1 MSKNITNYVCDQC
14 GYSSRKW
21 MGRCPQCQAWNSFQE
36 ELITGD
42 RGHNIT
48 LNSEPLPISQIE
60 SGEEIR
66 YKTGI
71 QELDRVLGGGIVSG
85 SLILLGGAPGIGKS
99 TLVLQV
105 ASLFSK
111 KYNKVLYVSGE
122 ESAAQIKIRAE
133 RIDAINDNLY
143 ILAETYF
150 DQILAHLDREK
161 YSLVI
166 IDSIQTIS
174 DPDLD
179 SSPGSVSQIKEITNQ
194 LMKIAKSKGIP
205 IILVGHVTKEGE
217 LAGPRVL
224 EHLVDAVLHFEGD
237 RSYSYR
243 ILRTVKN
250 RFGSTNE
257 VGVFEMK
264 NSGIAEVLNPSL
276 LFLEKRPRDVSG
288 SVIVPVMEGSRPLLV
303 EVQALVSTATFS
315 VPQRAATGVDY
326 KRIMMLLAVLE
337 KKLGIN
343 FQTKDVHINITGGFR
358 VNEPALDLGIV
369 TAIISSHGDLP
380 IPDNMAVVGEIGLA
394 GEVRAVSNI
403 SQRINEL
410 KKIGFEKII
419 LPQGNLKGLEVETG
433 ISLLAINNI
442 HELFKIVSEVG
453 W

>member
-1 MSKNITNYVCDQC
+1 MSKNIINYVCEEC

-36 ELITGD
+36 ELIRND
-42 RGHNIT
+42 RGNNNIT
-48 LNSEPLPISQIE
+48 INNELLPISRVE

-122 ESAAQIKIRAE
+122 ESAAQIKIRAG
-133 RIDAINDNLY
+133 RINALNDNLFV
-143 ILAETYF
+143 LAETYF
-150 DQILAHLDREK
+150 DQILAHINKEK

-174 DPDLD
+174 DPDLN
-179 SSPGSVSQIKEITNQ
+179 SSPGSVSQIKEITNS
-194 LMKIAKSKGIP
+194 LMKVAKSKGVP

-224 EHLVDAVLHFEGD
+224 EHLVDAVLQFEGD

-243 ILRTVKN
+243 ILRAIKN

-257 VGVFEMK
+257 VGVFEMR
-264 NSGIAEVLNPSL
+264 NTGMEEVLNPSL
-276 LFLEKRPRDVSG
+276 LFLEERPRDVSG
-288 SVIVPVMEGSRPLLV
+288 SVIVPVMEGSRPILV
-303 EVQALVSTATFS
+303 EVQALVSSATFS

-326 KRIMMLLAVLE
+326 KRVMMLLAVLE
-337 KKLGIN
+337 KKLGIV
-343 FQTKDVHINITGGFR
+343 FQNKDVHINITGGFR
-358 VNEPALDLGIV
+358 INEPALDMGVV

-403 SQRINEL
+403 SQRISEL
-410 KKIGFEKII
+410 KKIGFEKIV
-419 LPQGNLKGLEVETG
+419 LPQGNLKGLETEKE
-433 ISLLAINNI
+433 IRLLAISNI
-442 HELFKIVSEVG
+442 HDLFKIVSEVG
-453 W
+453 

>member
-1 MSKNITNYVCDQC
+1 M
-14 GYSSRKW
+14 
-21 MGRCPQCQAWNSFQE
+21 
-36 ELITGD
+36 
-42 RGHNIT
+42 
-48 LNSEPLPISQIE
+48 E

-243 ILRTVKN
+243 ILRAVKN

-276 LFLEKRPRDVSG
+276 LFLEERPRDVSG

-358 VNEPALDLGIV
+358 VNEPALDLGMNCHYLQPWRS
-369 TAIISSHGDLP
+369 AYS
-380 IPDNMAVVGEIGLA
+380 
-394 GEVRAVSNI
+394 R
-403 SQRINEL
+403 
-410 KKIGFEKII
+410 
-419 LPQGNLKGLEVETG
+419 
-433 ISLLAINNI
+433 
-442 HELFKIVSEVG
+442 
-453 W
+453 

>member
-1 MSKNITNYVCDQC
+1 MSKNIINYVCEEC

-36 ELITGD
+36 ELIRND
-42 RGHNIT
+42 RGNNNIT
-48 LNSEPLPISQIE
+48 INNEPLPISRVE

-105 ASLFSK
+105 ASLCSK

-122 ESAAQIKIRAE
+122 ESAAQIKIRAG
-133 RIDAINDNLY
+133 RINALNDNLFV
-143 ILAETYF
+143 LAETYF
-150 DQILAHLDREK
+150 DQILAHINKEK

-174 DPDLD
+174 DPDLN
-179 SSPGSVSQIKEITNQ
+179 SSPGSVSQIKEITNS
-194 LMKIAKSKGIP
+194 LMKVAKSKGVP

-224 EHLVDAVLHFEGD
+224 EHLVDAVLQFEGD

-243 ILRTVKN
+243 ILRAIKN

-257 VGVFEMK
+257 VGVFEMR
-264 NSGIAEVLNPSL
+264 NTGMEEVLNPSL
-276 LFLEKRPRDVSG
+276 LFLEERPRDVSG
-288 SVIVPVMEGSRPLLV
+288 SVIVPVMEGSRPILV
-303 EVQALVSTATFS
+303 EVQALVSSATFS
-315 VPQRAATGVDY
+315 VPQRAATGVEY
-326 KRIMMLLAVLE
+326 KRVMMLLAVLE
-337 KKLGIN
+337 KKLGIV
-343 FQTKDVHINITGGFR
+343 FQNKDVHINITGGFR
-358 VNEPALDLGIV
+358 INEPALDMGVV

-403 SQRINEL
+403 SQRISEL
-410 KKIGFEKII
+410 KKIGFEKIV
-419 LPQGNLKGLEVETG
+419 LPQGNLKGLETEKE
-433 ISLLAINNI
+433 IRLLAISNI
-442 HELFKIVSEVG
+442 HDLFKIVSEVG
-453 W
+453 

>member
-1 MSKNITNYVCDQC
+1 
-14 GYSSRKW
+14 

-36 ELITGD
+36 ELVSAG
-42 RGHNIT
+42 RGPA
-48 LNSEPLPISQIE
+48 LAVNSEPLPISQVE

-66 YKTGI
+66 YRTGI
-71 QELDRVLGGGIVSG
+71 QELDRVLGGGIVNG

-111 KYNKVLYVSGE
+111 KYNKVLYISGE

-133 RIDAINDNLY
+133 RIDAIHENLY

-150 DQILAHLDREK
+150 DQILSHLDRER

-174 DPDLD
+174 DPDLG
-179 SSPGSVSQIKEITNQ
+179 SSPGSVSQIKEITNR
-194 LMKIAKSKGIP
+194 LMMFAKSRGIP

-243 ILRTVKN
+243 LLRAVKN

-264 NSGIAEVLNPSL
+264 NSGIAEVLNPSQ
-276 LFLEKRPRDVSG
+276 LFLEERPREVSG
-288 SVIVPVMEGSRPLLV
+288 SVIVPVMEGSRPILV
-303 EVQALVSTATFS
+303 EVQALVSSATFT

-326 KRIMMLLAVLE
+326 KRVMMLLAVLE

-343 FQTKDVHINITGGFR
+343 FQTRDVHINITGGFR
-358 VNEPALDLGIV
+358 INEPALDMGIV

-419 LPQGNLKGLEVETG
+419 LPQGNLKGLEEEPE
-433 ISLLAINNI
+433 INLLAINNI
-442 HELFKIVSEVG
+442 HDLYRIVSEVG
-453 W
+453 

>member
-1 MSKNITNYVCDQC
+1 
-14 GYSSRKW
+14 

-36 ELITGD
+36 ELIRND
-42 RGHNIT
+42 RGNNNIT
-48 LNSEPLPISQIE
+48 INNEPLPISRVE

-122 ESAAQIKIRAE
+122 ESAAQIKIRAG
-133 RIDAINDNLY
+133 RINALNDNLFV
-143 ILAETYF
+143 LAETYF
-150 DQILAHLDREK
+150 DQILAHINKEK

-174 DPDLD
+174 DPDLN
-179 SSPGSVSQIKEITNQ
+179 SSPGSVSQIKEITNS
-194 LMKIAKSKGIP
+194 LMKVAKSKGVP

-224 EHLVDAVLHFEGD
+224 EHLVDAVLQFEGD

-243 ILRTVKN
+243 ILRAIKN

-257 VGVFEMK
+257 VGVFEMR
-264 NSGIAEVLNPSL
+264 NTGMEEVLNPSL
-276 LFLEKRPRDVSG
+276 LFLEERPRDVSG
-288 SVIVPVMEGSRPLLV
+288 SVIVPVMEGSRPILV
-303 EVQALVSTATFS
+303 EVQALVSSATFS

-326 KRIMMLLAVLE
+326 KRVMMLLAVLE
-337 KKLGIN
+337 KKLGIV
-343 FQTKDVHINITGGFR
+343 FQNKDVHINITGGFR
-358 VNEPALDLGIV
+358 INEPALDMGVV

-403 SQRINEL
+403 SQRISEL
-410 KKIGFEKII
+410 KKIGFEKIV
-419 LPQGNLKGLEVETG
+419 LPQGNLKGLETEKE
-433 ISLLAINNI
+433 IRLLAISNI
-442 HELFKIVSEVG
+442 HDLFKIVSEVG
-453 W
+453 

>member
-1 MSKNITNYVCDQC
+1 MSKNIINYVCEEC

-36 ELITGD
+36 ELIRND
-42 RGHNIT
+42 RGNNNIT
-48 LNSEPLPISQIE
+48 INNEPLPISRVE

-122 ESAAQIKIRAE
+122 ESAAQIKIRAG
-133 RIDAINDNLY
+133 RINALNDNLFV
-143 ILAETYF
+143 LAETYF
-150 DQILAHLDREK
+150 DQILAHINKEK

-174 DPDLD
+174 DPDLN
-179 SSPGSVSQIKEITNQ
+179 SSPGSVSQIKEITNS
-194 LMKIAKSKGIP
+194 LMKVAKSKGVP

-224 EHLVDAVLHFEGD
+224 EHLVDAVLQFEGD

-243 ILRTVKN
+243 ILRAIKN

-257 VGVFEMK
+257 VGVFEMR
-264 NSGIAEVLNPSL
+264 NTGMEEVLNPSL
-276 LFLEKRPRDVSG
+276 LFLEERPRDVSG
-288 SVIVPVMEGSRPLLV
+288 SVIVPVMEGSRPILV
-303 EVQALVSTATFS
+303 EVQALVSSATFS

-326 KRIMMLLAVLE
+326 KRVMMLLAVLE
-337 KKLGIN
+337 KKLGIV
-343 FQTKDVHINITGGFR
+343 FQNKDVHINITGGFR
-358 VNEPALDLGIV
+358 INEPALDMGVV

-403 SQRINEL
+403 SQRISEL
-410 KKIGFEKII
+410 KKIGFEKIV
-419 LPQGNLKGLEVETG
+419 LPQGNLKGLETEKE
-433 ISLLAINNI
+433 IRLLAISNI
-442 HELFKIVSEVG
+442 HDLFKIVSEVG
-453 W
+453 